1 MVRFSAVL
9 FALLTLAACNR
20 GTQSNEA
27 VRQAVIDHLSKAN
40 FNVSAMTVTI
50 TSVQFKG
57 NQADAV
63 VSIAPKQGGAGSGMT
78 MPYHL
83 EQQGSQWVVVK
94 RQEAGGNPHGMGTMP
109 VAPAAPDAPNPHG
122 GAPGGPSQMPS
133 PSDLPPVKK

>member
-1 MVRFSAVL
+1 VVRFFAVL
-9 FALLTLAACNR
+9 PALLILAACNR
-20 GTQSNEA
+20 GTQNNEA

-40 FNVSAMTVTI
+40 FNVSAMTVSI
-50 TSVQFKG
+50 TSVQFQG

-63 VSIAPKQGGAGSGMT
+63 VSIAPKQGGAGAGMT
-78 MPYHL
+78 LPYHL

-94 RQEAGGNPHGMGTMP
+94 RQDAGANPHGSGAIP

-122 GAPGGPSQMPS
+122 GGGTPTQMPS